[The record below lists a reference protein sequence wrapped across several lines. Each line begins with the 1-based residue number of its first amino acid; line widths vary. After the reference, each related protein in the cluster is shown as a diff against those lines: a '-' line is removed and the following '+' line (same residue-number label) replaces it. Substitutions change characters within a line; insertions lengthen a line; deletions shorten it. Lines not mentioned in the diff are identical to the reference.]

1 MVRRVIGYS
10 QPRCAAVRFLGLFA
24 IALFG
29 AALPS
34 TALAQSPP
42 PIGSEEDVPIALLVD
57 VTSDQVLFAREADRR
72 FVPASITKVMTL
84 FHAFEL
90 IEEGNLDPRQQFQM
104 APETWDEWYRKGSTM
119 FIEAED
125 KVLVDDLLMG
135 IANVSAND
143 GSIALAEGQAGS
155 VENWLDGMNKRAR
168 ALGMTNSHFGTP
180 NGWPDE
186 GRTFTNAFDL
196 VKLAKAIARKHP
208 KKYARFIG
216 RTGFRYN
223 NIAQSNRDPMI
234 GRVEGADGIK
244 TGYTNEAGLG
254 YLGTAKRGNQRLVVV
269 VAGTNDERIRAAAA
283 SGLIEWGFAAFDRVQ
298 VARQGQLV
306 GSARVQNGD
315 ARSVSL
321 ATVRP
326 VFVNL
331 PVGSERDVKLS
342 IAYNGPLHA
351 PIIAGSQ
358 VATLIVEVPG
368 VEPAR
373 IPLVAQETIGQA
385 GFFARIWNGVMGWFA

>member
-1 MVRRVIGYS
+1 MVRRVIGNT
-10 QPRCAAVRFLGLFA
+10 QPRCAAVRFLGILA
-24 IALFG
+24 IALLG
-29 AALPS
+29 AVLPG
-34 TALAQSPP
+34 TALGQSPA

-104 APETWDEWYRKGSTM
+104 APETWEEWYRKGSTM
-119 FIEAED
+119 FIGAED
-125 KVLVDDLLMG
+125 RVLVDDLLMG

-155 VENWLDGMNKRAR
+155 VENWLDGMNSRAR

-208 KKYARFIG
+208 EKYARYLG
-216 RTGFRYN
+216 RNGFRYN

-234 GRVEGADGIK
+234 GRVKGADGMK
-244 TGYTNEAGLG
+244 TGYTNESGLG
-254 YLGTAKRGNQRLVVV
+254 YLGSAKRGDQRLVVV
-269 VAGTNDERIRAAAA
+269 VAGTNRQDIRAAAA
-283 SGLIEWGFAAFDRVQ
+283 RGLIEWGFAAFDRVQ

-321 ATVRP
+321 ETVQP
-326 VFVNL
+326 VFVNV

-342 IAYNGPLHA
+342 IAYDGPLRA
-351 PIIAGSQ
+351 PIAAGSR
-358 VATLIVEVPG
+358 VATLVVEVPG
-368 VEPAR
+368 GEPAR
-373 IPLVAQETIGQA
+373 IPLVAQDAVGEA
-385 GFFARIWNGVMGWFA
+385 GFFTRIWNGIAGWFS